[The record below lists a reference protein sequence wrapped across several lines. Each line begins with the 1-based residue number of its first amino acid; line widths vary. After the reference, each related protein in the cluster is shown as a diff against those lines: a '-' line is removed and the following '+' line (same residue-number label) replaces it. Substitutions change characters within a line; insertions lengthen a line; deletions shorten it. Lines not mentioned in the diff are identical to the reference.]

1 MVEPATSAREPV
13 EVTARD
19 TDDQVLIGLP
29 VLSAPVSSVVSVTD
43 SDADVEMSHSPEAP
57 AASNHDV
64 TINTASSPSSSRQ
77 TGLSLAGMPIPR
89 FNDPATL
96 NHPEYV
102 GLDAATPM
110 NTTFLSTLAESPVT
124 GNAGVPAL
132 GSLSGLSINGI
143 SRGGVGRLDDVG
155 EEEVDDVR
163 SREPEEHLYT

>member
-1 MVEPATSAREPV
+1 MVEPATSATQPV
-13 EVTARD
+13 EVTAHG
-19 TDDQVLIGLP
+19 TDDQVSTELP
-29 VLSAPVSSVVSVTD
+29 VLSAPVSSVVSATD
-43 SDADVEMSHSPEAP
+43 PDADVEMSHSSEAP

-64 TINTASSPSSSRQ
+64 TANSSSSPSSSRQ
-77 TGLSLAGMPIPR
+77 TGMSLGGLPIPR

-124 GNAGVPAL
+124 GNADAPAL

-155 EEEVDDVR
+155 EEDVDDVR